1 MLCVSSLLPAERQ
14 LIREAAG
21 FFRSVKGVIPMKCKV
36 WSLAKGCLPMA
47 ALSLLVLFSS
57 GLVQG
62 QITSSGD
69 SHTNT
74 ADATTNYGAKTL
86 LDVDGASQ
94 ITYIQFNLASIPT
107 TASVSQ
113 ATLKLYV
120 NSVTTATAPKAMK
133 QWKEARVEAA
143 AHEADSTARP

>member
-1 MLCVSSLLPAERQ
+1 
-14 LIREAAG
+14 
-21 FFRSVKGVIPMKCKV
+21 MKCKV

-62 QITSSGD
+62 QITPSGD
-69 SHTNT
+69 SYTNT

-94 ITYIQFNLASIPT
+94 TTYIQFNLASIPT

-120 NSVTTATAPKAMK
+120 NGVIAAGSFNVDYSDSAWSESTIDASNAPPLGSAIAANVNVTTAEKN
-133 QWKEARVEAA
+133 QYILV
-143 AHEADSTARP
+143 